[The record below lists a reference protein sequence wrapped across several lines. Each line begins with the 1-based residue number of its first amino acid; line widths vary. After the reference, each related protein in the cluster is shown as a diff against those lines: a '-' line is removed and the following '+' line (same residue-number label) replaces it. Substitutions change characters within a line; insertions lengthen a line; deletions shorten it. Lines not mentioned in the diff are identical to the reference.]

1 MITNERCQK
10 MGKLH
15 DEVSHTTSDSHMSNL
30 AGIKL
35 VRGQG
40 HVEDDA
46 QIKAPRMSSRN
57 RNQSSLLNAEGI

>member
-15 DEVSHTTSDSHMSNL
+15 DEVSHTTTDSRISNS

-35 VRGQG
+35 VQGQG
-40 HVEDDA
+40 HVEGDV
-46 QIKAPRMSSRN
+46 QIKAPRMNSRN
-57 RNQSSLLNAEGI
+57 MNQSSLLDV